1 MAHKFPYEDIINL
14 TPHISKKHP
23 QPTMLER
30 AARFSPFAAITGYE
44 EMVKEAARVT
54 DKKIELDEG
63 SKEILNEKLLFVTEM
78 CESDAIINITYFI
91 PDNLKSGGKY
101 TTVSGTIKRIDEYER
116 RIILVDG
123 TIIPIDDIY
132 QIDGDMFSGNEFV
145 W

>member
-1 MAHKFPYEDIINL
+1 MTHKFPYEDIINL
-14 TPHISKKHP
+14 PPHISKKHP

>member
-14 TPHISKKHP
+14 PPHISKKHP

-132 QIDGDMFSGNEFV
+132 QIDGDMFSGNEFF

>member
-14 TPHISKKHP
+14 PPHISKKHP

-78 CESDAIINITYFI
+78 CDSDAIINITYFI

-132 QIDGDMFSGNEFV
+132 QIDGDMFSGNEFI